1 MSWCVLTHPLPSN
14 EGFFRLYFTGTT
26 VSELTRVYS
35 EYLERMFEN
44 SDDLAVVDLFS
55 VPQHVD
61 LENPVLT
68 EWADLA

>member
-1 MSWCVLTHPLPSN
+1 
-14 EGFFRLYFTGTT
+14 
-26 VSELTRVYS
+26 
-35 EYLERMFEN
+35 MFEN
-44 SDDLAVVDLFS
+44 SDDLAVVDLFT